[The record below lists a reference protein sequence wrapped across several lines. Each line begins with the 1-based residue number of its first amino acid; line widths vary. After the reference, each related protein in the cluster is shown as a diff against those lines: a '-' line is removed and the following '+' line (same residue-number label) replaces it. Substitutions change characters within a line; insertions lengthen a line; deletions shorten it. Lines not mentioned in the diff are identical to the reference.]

1 MQPIYFVDSKSIHFK
16 VKFVETSIELKISG
30 GDCILH
36 EKWILVNILLI
47 IHPIRKSK
55 F

>member
-1 MQPIYFVDSKSIHFK
+1 
-16 VKFVETSIELKISG
+16 VKFDESIELKISG

-36 EKWILVNILLI
+36 EKWILVNILLN
-47 IHPIRKSK
+47 IHLKRKSK